1 MFSHY
6 WGLSNYERLNELHDE
21 FLNLDKNWRLMRW
34 ILKLLANN

>member
-21 FLNLDKNWRLMRW
+21 FLYLDKKLG
-34 ILKLLANN
+34 ILKLSANN